1 MTLREIERVL
11 YYESFVVVEAGIT
24 DLEKGQLLT
33 EDEYYE
39 ALDEY
44 DDDFTAMMGAEAVQI
59 LLSEVDL
66 EKEIQI
72 IKEELNTSGSE
83 TKIKKLQKRLKL
95 MEAFKDSGQKP

>member
-1 MTLREIERVL
+1 MVFKILPSRIGLFLDMTLREIERVL

-72 IKEELNTSGSE
+72 IKRN
-83 TKIKKLQKRLKL
+83 
-95 MEAFKDSGQKP
+95 

>member
-72 IKEELNTSGSE
+72 IKEELNCLLYTSPSPRDLS
-83 TKIKKLQKRLKL
+83 TSR
-95 MEAFKDSGQKP
+95 MPSSA